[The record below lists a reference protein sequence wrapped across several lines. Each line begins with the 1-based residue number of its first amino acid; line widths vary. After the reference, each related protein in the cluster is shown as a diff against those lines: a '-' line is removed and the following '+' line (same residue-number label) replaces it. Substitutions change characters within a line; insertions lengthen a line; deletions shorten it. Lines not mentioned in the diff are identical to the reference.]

1 MECWIGQRPMG
12 RSTYVVG
19 VPEEADTKALLTRS
33 WIMIGQLKQLAELR
47 DQGILTDEEFN
58 AQRLGY
64 SHEQGHAAASVA
76 HRFDQITA
84 GREGAGRSRKGP
96 SGTGATSSR
105 PTSPSGAWSAPTV
118 PTPPA
123 LDGNHL
129 CRASRSG
136 YQRPETSNMTHRA
149 CARYARLPL
158 PRGLIVVLGV
168 TGILVSVLAL
178 RQFAE
183 IIGPVLLAL
192 VLVVGVH
199 PLTGFLR
206 RRGAPMWLAAT
217 TTLLALVLVIFG
229 LAASLALSVAQLATL
244 IPTYQDSFTA
254 LVNNL
259 RAWLGSFGVG
269 PDQLQ
274 AALSQINFANV
285 AAVVADLLG
294 GYGRRVLQPAVPA
307 VRGGVHGHRRRPGSR
322 GGWPGRSGSARRSSA
337 RWTGSRP
344 APALPAG
351 LDGVRGDRGGHRRRL
366 PLAGRGP
373 VAAAVGAARVHHQLH
388 PQRRIHHRD
397 DAARAAGPAR
407 GRTGLMLTVIVA
419 YSVIN
424 FIIQSVIQPKILA
437 DAVNLSLTLTFLSLV
452 FWAFVIGPIG
462 ALLAVP
468 LTLLMKALLL
478 DADPNTRWI
487 SSLLEGGPPPLEDAA
502 DDVATTRAGPKPASD
517 EVASQGAASEDASP
531 PGIALAGDG

>member
-1 MECWIGQRPMG
+1 M
-12 RSTYVVG
+12 
-19 VPEEADTKALLTRS
+19 
-33 WIMIGQLKQLAELR
+33 
-47 DQGILTDEEFN
+47 
-58 AQRLGY
+58 
-64 SHEQGHAAASVA
+64 
-76 HRFDQITA
+76 
-84 GREGAGRSRKGP
+84 
-96 SGTGATSSR
+96 
-105 PTSPSGAWSAPTV
+105 
-118 PTPPA
+118 
-123 LDGNHL
+123 
-129 CRASRSG
+129 
-136 YQRPETSNMTHRA
+136 
-149 CARYARLPL
+149 
-158 PRGLIVVLGV
+158 PRGLIVVLAA

-217 TTLLALVLVIFG
+217 TTLLTLVLVIFG
-229 LAASLALSVAQLATL
+229 LAASLALSVAQLAAL

-254 LVNNL
+254 LVNDL

-274 AALSQINFANV
+274 AALSQINFADV
-285 AAVVADLLG
+285 AAVVADLLAGMAAVFSNMLFLLFVVAFMAIDATGFSRRLARAKRQRAEVVGALDGFAHGTRSYLLVTTVFG
-294 GYGRRVLQPAVPA
+294 GIVAAIDAGFLWLVGVPLPLLWGLLA
-307 VRGGVHGHRRRPGSR
+307 FITNYIPNVGFIIGVIP
-322 GGWPGRSGSARRSSA
+322 
-337 RWTGSRP
+337 
-344 APALPAG
+344 PALLA
-351 LDGVRGDRGGHRRRL
+351 LLEGG
-366 PLAGRGP
+366 P
-373 VAAAVGAARVHHQLH
+373 
-388 PQRRIHHRD
+388 
-397 DAARAAGPAR
+397 
-407 GRTGLMLTVIVA
+407 GLMLAVIVA

-487 SSLLEGGPPPLEDAA
+487 SSLLEGGPPPPEDDDDADTTRSRPPETPADRIAAAA
-502 DDVATTRAGPKPASD
+502 DGQGPPSTGTAATLDSAPETRPEKTRPTACRSPDKRRRSWHPTPTPRSTCTSRHTPTRTRPATTGTPS
-517 EVASQGAASEDASP
+517 SSSP
-531 PGIALAGDG
+531 RTT